1 MVFAVPGPVLHEF
14 YSRFQ
19 FSAPV
24 SVQILAFSV
33 DSFMYV
39 QTTLIYLLFSL
50 FNCYILLLECIFSVN
65 DQFLYNTRQK
75 QYIYFLRWELTLQSF
90 FRSS

>member
-1 MVFAVPGPVLHEF
+1 MHEF
-14 YSRFQ
+14 YSQFQ
-19 FSAPV
+19 FLALE

-39 QTTLIYLLFSL
+39 QTNPIYLLFSL

-65 DQFLYNTRQK
+65 DQFLFNTRQK

-90 FRSS
+90 FRS